1 MKKLII
7 FIIIGVFLASNVL
20 ADNTVNL
27 YFFYGNGCSYC
38 AAEEI
43 LLDELEVK
51 YPTLNIEKYEVYQN
65 SDNIKLFEQC
75 SALSGTKIEGVPTT
89 FIGEHVIVGYD
100 NKEGKGAQI
109 IAAIEECSSSICTDS
124 MNTLTEHGPYYEAE

>member
-75 SALSGTKIEGVPTT
+75 SALSGTKIEG
-89 FIGEHVIVGYD
+89 
-100 NKEGKGAQI
+100 
-109 IAAIEECSSSICTDS
+109 
-124 MNTLTEHGPYYEAE
+124 